1 MDIPLCGTS
10 VYHYYVYWEVIMKK
24 VLFGVVVGILTGIGI
39 YAYAKQR
46 AEDANDVDVNIVLDT
61 DIDEM

>member
-1 MDIPLCGTS
+1 
-10 VYHYYVYWEVIMKK
+10 MKK
-24 VLFGVVVGILTGIGI
+24 MLFGVVLGILAGVGI

-46 AEDANDVDVNIVLDT
+46 AEDANDVDVNIVVEPSVADT